1 VQSVITSSH
10 SPDQPDSPADR
21 PSVGQPG
28 TQRIAISREALL
40 KIRSED
46 ALLIRE
52 TDWERYVRTV
62 RNLESQT
69 NSWLGAGWALV
80 GIAASFAG
88 IALSMS
94 AQLVTFALLALLCA
108 IGAAGCFLAHRQVNE
123 KRDDAAEELAA
134 EMEDG
139 ALDRLVAMPINQPE
153 T

>member
-1 VQSVITSSH
+1 M
-10 SPDQPDSPADR
+10 
-21 PSVGQPG
+21 
-28 TQRIAISREALL
+28 QRIAISREALL
-40 KIRSED
+40 KMRSEE

-52 TDWERYVRTV
+52 TDWQRYVRTI

-94 AQLVTFALLALLCA
+94 AQMVTFALLALLCA

-139 ALDRLVAMPINQPE
+139 ALDRLVVMPINQPE